1 MKRLVLAVIAAFV
14 LIAAPAATAKTGG
27 KPTIVLVHGAFAD
40 ASGWNGVTER
50 LQDRGYTVLAPA
62 NPLRGVSA
70 DAAYLK
76 NVLSHV
82 SGPIVLVGHSYG
94 GVAITNAATG
104 NPNVKALVYVA
115 AFIPAQGETV
125 QALSTPEGGS
135 QLGVATLD
143 VFPDGSGTPDGLE
156 GTIKVNAFREVF
168 AADLPRKL
176 ASVMAV
182 SQRPASLVTLGEP
195 SGPPA
200 WASIPSFALIPTKD
214 NTIGTGNLRTM
225 AKRAKAKTAEVR
237 GASHVV
243 MTSQPG
249 VTADF
254 ILRAVKGR

>member
-1 MKRLVLAVIAAFV
+1 MKRLVLAIIAACV

-70 DAAYLK
+70 DAAYLR

-115 AFIPAQGETV
+115 AFAPAQGETV
-125 QALSTPEGGS
+125 QGLSTPAGGS
-135 QLGVATLD
+135 MLGVATLD
-143 VFPDGSGTPDGLE
+143 VAPDGTPDGLE
-156 GTIKVNAFREVF
+156 GTIKVAAFREVF

-176 ASVMAV
+176 TAVMAA

-200 WASIPSFALIPTKD
+200 WASIPSYALIPTKD

-225 AKRAKAKTAEVR
+225 AKRAKAKITEVR

-243 MTSQPG
+243 MTSQPEI
-249 VTADF
+249 TAQL
-254 ILRAVKGR
+254 ILRAVKGK

>member
-1 MKRLVLAVIAAFV
+1 MKRALLVLAAFFV
-14 LIAAPAATAKTGG
+14 LAAPASAKTT

-82 SGPIVLVGHSYG
+82 KGPIVLVGHSYG

-115 AFIPAQGETV
+115 AFVPAQGDTV
-125 QALSTPEGGS
+125 QTLSTPEGGA
-135 QLGVATLD
+135 QLGVDTLD
-143 VFPDGSGTPDGLE
+143 IHPDGSGRPAPEGLE
-156 GTIKVNAFREVF
+156 GTIKVSAFRDVF

-176 ASVMAV
+176 AAVMAA

-195 SGPPA
+195 SGAPA
-200 WASIPSFALIPTKD
+200 WTSIPSWAVIPTKD

-225 AKRAKAKTAEVR
+225 AKRAKAKITEVK

-243 MTSQPG
+243 MVSQPG
-249 VTADF
+249 ITADV
-254 ILRAVKGR
+254 ILRAVKGK

>member
-1 MKRLVLAVIAAFV
+1 MKRLLLVLVAMLVF
-14 LIAAPAATAKTGG
+14 AAPASAKTS

-50 LQDRGYTVLAPA
+50 LQDKGYKVLAPA

-76 NVLSHV
+76 NVLSQIK
-82 SGPIVLVGHSYG
+82 GPVVLAGHSYG
-94 GVAITNAATG
+94 GVSITNAATG
-104 NPNVKALVYVA
+104 NANVKALVYVA
-115 AFIPAQGETV
+115 AFVPAQGDTV

-143 VFPDGSGTPDGLE
+143 VHPDGTPEGLE
-156 GTIKVNAFREVF
+156 GTIKVDAFRNVF

-195 SGPPA
+195 SGAPA
-200 WASIPSFALIPTKD
+200 WASIPSWAVIPTKD

-225 AKRAKAKTAEVR
+225 AKRAKAKVTEVK

-249 VTADF
+249 VTTDV
-254 ILRAVKGR
+254 ILKAVRGK

>member
-1 MKRLVLAVIAAFV
+1 MKRVLLAALAAFV
-14 LIAAPAATAKTGG
+14 LSAAPASAAS

-40 ASGWNGVTER
+40 ASGFSGVTER
-50 LQDRGYTVLAPA
+50 LQDKGYKVLAPA

-115 AFIPAQGETV
+115 AFAPAQGETV
-125 QALSTPEGGS
+125 QALSTPAGGS
-135 QLGVATLD
+135 MLGVSTLD
-143 VFPDGSGTPDGLE
+143 VASDGTPEGLE
-156 GTIKVNAFREVF
+156 GTIKVSAFREVF
-168 AADLPRKL
+168 AADLPKKL
-176 ASVMAV
+176 AAVMAA

-195 SGPPA
+195 SGVPA

-225 AKRAKAKTAEVR
+225 AKRAKARIQEVR

-243 MTSQPG
+243 MTSQPQ
-249 VTADF
+249 VTTDF
-254 ILRAVKGR
+254 ILRAVKGK

>member
-1 MKRLVLAVIAAFV
+1 MKRLVLAVLAAFV
-14 LIAAPAATAKTGG
+14 LISAPASAAT

-50 LQDRGYTVLAPA
+50 LQGKGYKVLAPA

-115 AFIPAQGETV
+115 AFVPAQGETV
-125 QALSTPEGGS
+125 QALSTPGGGS
-135 QLGVATLD
+135 MLGVETLD
-143 VFPDGSGTPDGLE
+143 IAPDGSGTPDGLE
-156 GTIKVNAFREVF
+156 GTIKLSAFREVF

-176 ASVMAV
+176 ANVMAV

-200 WASIPSFALIPTKD
+200 WTSIPSFALIPTKD

-225 AKRAKAKTAEVR
+225 AKRAKAKIVEVK

-243 MTSQPG
+243 MTSQPQ

-254 ILRAVKGR
+254 ILRAVKGK

>member
-1 MKRLVLAVIAAFV
+1 MTRALLLLAAFFV
-14 LIAAPAATAKTGG
+14 LAAPANAKTT

-50 LQDRGYTVLAPA
+50 LQKKGYTVLAPA

-82 SGPIVLVGHSYG
+82 QGPIVLAGHSYG

-115 AFIPAQGETV
+115 AFVPAQGDTV
-125 QALSTPEGGS
+125 QTLSTPEGGA
-135 QLGVATLD
+135 QLGPDKLD
-143 VFPDGSGTPDGLE
+143 IVPDGTPEGLE
-156 GTIKVNAFREVF
+156 ATIKVSAFRDVF
-168 AADLPRKL
+168 AADVPRKL
-176 ASVMAV
+176 AAVMAA

-195 SGPPA
+195 SGAPA
-200 WASIPSFALIPTKD
+200 WASIPSWAVVPTKD

-225 AKRAKAKTAEVR
+225 AKRAKAKITEVK

-243 MTSQPG
+243 MVSQPG
-249 VTADF
+249 VTADV
-254 ILRAVKGR
+254 ILRAATGK

>member
-1 MKRLVLAVIAAFV
+1 MRRALLVLAAFLV
-14 LIAAPAATAKTGG
+14 LAAPAAAKTT

-50 LQDRGYTVLAPA
+50 LQDKGYTVLAPA

-115 AFIPAQGETV
+115 AFVPAQGDTV
-125 QALSTPEGGS
+125 QTLSTPEGGA
-135 QLGVATLD
+135 QLGPDKLD
-143 VFPDGSGTPDGLE
+143 ILPDGTPEGLE
-156 GTIKVNAFREVF
+156 ATIKVSAFRDVF

-176 ASVMAV
+176 AAVMAA

-195 SGPPA
+195 SGAPA
-200 WASIPSFALIPTKD
+200 WASIPSWAVVPTKD
-214 NTIGTGNLRTM
+214 HTIGTGNLRTM
-225 AKRAKAKTAEVR
+225 AKRAKAKITEVK

-243 MTSQPG
+243 MVSQPG
-249 VTADF
+249 ATADVV
-254 ILRAVKGR
+254 LRAAKGK

>member
-1 MKRLVLAVIAAFV
+1 MMRALLVLSAFFV
-14 LIAAPAATAKTGG
+14 LAAPANAKTT

-82 SGPIVLVGHSYG
+82 AGPIVLVGHSYG

-115 AFIPAQGETV
+115 AFVPAQGDTV
-125 QALSTPEGGS
+125 QTLSTPEGGA
-135 QLGVATLD
+135 QLGPDKLD
-143 VFPDGSGTPDGLE
+143 ILPDGTPEGLE
-156 GTIKVNAFREVF
+156 ATIKVSAFRDVF

-176 ASVMAV
+176 AAVMAA

-195 SGPPA
+195 SGAPA
-200 WASIPSFALIPTKD
+200 WASIPSWAVVPTKD
-214 NTIGTGNLRTM
+214 HTIGTGNLRTM
-225 AKRAKAKTAEVR
+225 AKRAKAKITEVK

-243 MTSQPG
+243 MVSQPG
-249 VTADF
+249 ATADV
-254 ILRAVKGR
+254 ILRAAKGK